1 MVQEAIA
8 TAKEQSVRFFS
19 REGFLNK
26 RGVGFVLGAAILIVA
41 MCIPGS
47 EAISRQGI
55 MGIASLLFAV
65 VFWVCGTLPLG
76 VSGILALII
85 AVLTGAGDDLLVIA
99 DLGERQ
105 PAVGFAADVRE
116 NELRRVE
123 QPRAFRTGGVDRGKL
138 KHIAF
143 RLETGKI
150 VHHAEK
156 PADGAL
162 DLVGPDLPVH
172 IVIEKGQKLFVAA
185 DGVHTDAVE
194 RPMRLIER
202 QQQPQVC
209 GGSDHLLVGTADSAE
224 FHTLIFILSGVHR
237 ISCRLLHINVVN
249 Q

>member
-1 MVQEAIA
+1 M
-8 TAKEQSVRFFS
+8 TSRFG
-19 REGFLNK
+19 R
-26 RGVGFVLGAAILIVA
+26 VG
-41 MCIPGS
+41 GS
-47 EAISRQGI
+47 GRND
-55 MGIASLLFAV
+55 AV
-65 VFWVCGTLPLG
+65 
-76 VSGILALII
+76 

-123 QPRAFRTGGVDRGKL
+123 QPRAFRTGGVDSGEF